1 MFRTD
6 LPSRQPRVSR
16 KRATLRSDRE
26 VTAIAAA
33 GAVVAEALGAARE
46 ATVPGVSTSEIE
58 AVVAGVFEARGA
70 DAVLRECAAISGGRR
85 FSGACCTSVNEVA
98 LHGVPGERVLRDGD
112 LLSIDAACR
121 FEGWCADAAI
131 TVPVGTVDASRRRLV
146 ETVERA
152 LADAIAEIRPG
163 RRWSE
168 IAASIQ
174 ASAESAG
181 FATVTG
187 WTGHG
192 IGRQLH
198 EWPPAPA
205 TLTEALLVSE
215 DFTLLPGMVLAV
227 EPVFVM
233 QSPSPQFQGCARGV
247 ATRIGE
253 DGWSVETLSGSPACH
268 VEHTIAV
275 TRRGAEILTSRGCLE
290 FGGPSAGAMAAMEGA
305 VA

>member
-1 MFRTD
+1 M
-6 LPSRQPRVSR
+6 
-16 KRATLRSDRE
+16 RATLRSDRE
-26 VTAIAAA
+26 IAAIAAA
-33 GAVVAEALGAARE
+33 GAVVAEAIGAARD
-46 ATVPGVSTSEIE
+46 AAVPGVSTGEIA
-58 AVVAGVFEARGA
+58 AVVAGVLETRGA

-85 FSGACCTSVNEVA
+85 FPGACCTSVNEVA

-268 VEHTIAV
+268 VEHTISV

-290 FGGPSAGAMAAMEGA
+290 FGGTFAGAMAAMEGP

>member
-16 KRATLRSDRE
+16 MRATLRSDRE
-26 VTAIAAA
+26 VAAIAAA
-33 GAVVAEALGAARE
+33 GAGVAEALEEARLAA
-46 ATVPGVSTSEIE
+46 APGVATGEIE
-58 AVVAGVFEARGA
+58 SIVAAVFERRGA
-70 DAVLRECAAISGGRR
+70 DAVLRDSAAMIGGRR
-85 FSGACCTSVNEVA
+85 FPGACCTSVNEVA

-112 LLSIDAACR
+112 LLSVDAACR

-131 TVPVGTVDASRRRLV
+131 TIPVGRVDGARRRLI
-146 ETVERA
+146 ETVEQA
-152 LADAIAEIRPG
+152 LEDAIAEIRPG

-168 IAASIQ
+168 IATSIQ
-174 ASAESAG
+174 TAAESAG

-192 IGRQLH
+192 IGQQLH

-215 DFTLLPGMVLAV
+215 DFTLLPGMVLAI
-227 EPVFVM
+227 EPVFVL
-233 QSPSPQFQGCARGV
+233 QSPSPSSQGCARGV
-247 ATRIGE
+247 AVRIGE

-268 VEHTIAV
+268 VEHTVAI
-275 TRRGAEILTSRGCLE
+275 TRRGGEVLTRRQVRVASTAVA
-290 FGGPSAGAMAAMEGA
+290 FSAASMEGS

>member
-1 MFRTD
+1 M
-6 LPSRQPRVSR
+6 
-16 KRATLRSDRE
+16 RATLRSDRE
-26 VTAIAAA
+26 IAAIAAA
-33 GAVVAEALGAARE
+33 GAVVAEALEAARL
-46 ATVPGVSTSEIE
+46 AAAPGISTGEIE
-58 AVVAGVFEARGA
+58 AVVAGVFESRGA
-70 DAVLRECAAISGGRR
+70 DAALRECAAVATGRK
-85 FSGACCTSVNEVA
+85 FPGSCCTSVNEVA

-131 TVPVGTVDASRRRLV
+131 TVPIGETDASRRRLV

-152 LADAIAEIRPG
+152 LADAIASIRPG

-168 IAASIQ
+168 IAAIIQ
-174 ASAESAG
+174 ASAEREG

-215 DFTLLPGMVLAV
+215 DFTLLPGMVLAI
-227 EPVFVM
+227 EPVFVL
-233 QSPSPQFQGCARGV
+233 QTPPPKSLGCARGV
-247 ATRIGE
+247 AVRIGD

-268 VEHTIAV
+268 VEHTVAV
-275 TRRGAEILTSRGCLE
+275 TRRGAEILTNCGS
-290 FGGPSAGAMAAMEGA
+290 PAASGAMAAMEGA

>member
-1 MFRTD
+1 M
-6 LPSRQPRVSR
+6 
-16 KRATLRSDRE
+16 RATLRSDRE
-26 VTAIAAA
+26 IAAIAAA
-33 GAVVAEALGAARE
+33 GAVVAEALGAARD
-46 ATVPGVSTSEIE
+46 AAVPGVSTGEIE
-58 AVVAGVFEARGA
+58 AVVAGVLEMRGA

-85 FSGACCTSVNEVA
+85 FPGACCTSVNEVA

-112 LLSIDAACR
+112 LLSIYAACR

-268 VEHTIAV
+268 VEHTISV

-290 FGGPSAGAMAAMEGA
+290 FGGTFAGAMAAMEGP

>member
-1 MFRTD
+1 M
-6 LPSRQPRVSR
+6 
-16 KRATLRSDRE
+16 RATLRSDRE
-26 VTAIAAA
+26 IAAIAAA
-33 GAVVAEALGAARE
+33 GAVVAEAPGAARD
-46 ATVPGVSTSEIE
+46 AAVPGVSTGEIE
-58 AVVAGVFEARGA
+58 AVVAGVLEMRGA

-85 FSGACCTSVNEVA
+85 FPGACCTSVNEVA

-268 VEHTIAV
+268 VEHTISV

-290 FGGPSAGAMAAMEGA
+290 FGGTFAGAMAAMEGP

>member
-1 MFRTD
+1 
-6 LPSRQPRVSR
+6 
-16 KRATLRSDRE
+16 
-26 VTAIAAA
+26 
-33 GAVVAEALGAARE
+33 VVAEAIGAARD
-46 ATVPGVSTSEIE
+46 AAVPGVSTGEIE
-58 AVVAGVFEARGA
+58 AVVAGVLETRGA

-85 FSGACCTSVNEVA
+85 FPGACCTSVNEVA

-268 VEHTIAV
+268 VEHTISV

-290 FGGPSAGAMAAMEGA
+290 FGGTFAGAMAAMEGP

>member
-6 LPSRQPRVSR
+6 VPSRQPRVSR

-26 VTAIAAA
+26 IAAIAAA
-33 GAVVAEALGAARE
+33 GEVVAEALEAAR
-46 ATVPGVSTSEIE
+46 AAARPGVSTGEIE
-58 AVVAGVFEARGA
+58 AIVASVFEARGA
-70 DAVLRECAAISGGRR
+70 DAILREGAAVSGGRR
-85 FSGACCTSVNEVA
+85 FPGACCTSVNEVA

-131 TVPVGTVDASRRRLV
+131 TVPIGTVDAARRRLV

-152 LADAIAEIRPG
+152 LAAAIAEIRPG

-168 IAASIQ
+168 IAATIQ
-174 ASAESAG
+174 AAAESAG

-227 EPVFVM
+227 EPVFVL
-233 QSPSPQFQGCARGV
+233 QAPSPQFQGCARGV

-268 VEHTIAV
+268 LEHTIAV
-275 TRRGAEILTSRGCLE
+275 TRRGAEILTSRGSVSVARE
-290 FGGPSAGAMAAMEGA
+290 FSGSMAAMEGA

>member
-1 MFRTD
+1 M
-6 LPSRQPRVSR
+6 
-16 KRATLRSDRE
+16 RATLRSDRE
-26 VTAIAAA
+26 IAAIAAA
-33 GAVVAEALGAARE
+33 GAVVAEAIGAARD
-46 ATVPGVSTSEIE
+46 AAVPGVSTGEIE
-58 AVVAGVFEARGA
+58 AVVAGVLEMRGA

-85 FSGACCTSVNEVA
+85 FPGACCTSVNEVA

-268 VEHTIAV
+268 VEHTISV

-290 FGGPSAGAMAAMEGA
+290 FGGTFAGAMAAMEGP

>member
-1 MFRTD
+1 M
-6 LPSRQPRVSR
+6 
-16 KRATLRSDRE
+16 RATLRSDRE
-26 VTAIAAA
+26 IAAIAAA
-33 GAVVAEALGAARE
+33 GAVVAEALGAARD
-46 ATVPGVSTSEIE
+46 AAVPGVSTGEIE
-58 AVVAGVFEARGA
+58 AVVAGVLEMRGA

-85 FSGACCTSVNEVA
+85 FPGACCTSVNEVA

-268 VEHTIAV
+268 VEHTISL
-275 TRRGAEILTSRGCLE
+275 TRRSAAILTRRGCLE
-290 FGGPSAGAMAAMEGA
+290 FGGTFAGAMAAMEGP